1 MNIIMTTSGY
11 ILRFKDL
18 ISAKFN
24 GLLNSGTSS
33 HQGFAMAEARDAGFT
48 KENALHYL
56 LDQGKSFHEAEL
68 VIATLEEWGL
78 ELDQVTSMNFE
89 VHGNSVWIKAD

>member
-18 ISAKFN
+18 IASKFN
-24 GLLNSGTSS
+24 SPINSDSASDSGFEEAEDGDSS
-33 HQGFAMAEARDAGFT
+33 FT
-48 KENALHYL
+48 REKALHHL

-68 VIATLEEWGL
+68 VIATVAEWGM
-78 ELDQVTSMNFE
+78 ELDQIAVLDFE
-89 VHGNSVWIKAD
+89 VHGDSVWIKAD